1 MPILTIEKVYC
12 RKRSESSGSHDEIF
26 LRMNGNKIW
35 PEKDDYY
42 SIKEGHEVFVNHSIS
57 YNEDIT
63 IELMEHDSDPSPHD
77 LLGSVAFNID
87 SLGHIVA
94 QANGDGGSYDI
105 HCRVQA

>member
-1 MPILTIEKVYC
+1 MPTLIIEKVYC
-12 RKRSESSGSHDEIF
+12 RMRSESTGSHDEIF
-26 LRMNGNKIW
+26 LRTNGNKIW
-35 PEKDDYY
+35 PHDDDYY
-42 SIKEGHEVFVNHSIS
+42 SIEEGHEVDVNHSMS

-63 IELMEHDSDPSPHD
+63 IELVEHDSDPSRHD

-105 HCRVQA
+105 HCRVLA